1 MTKRTVHQEYLKKQT
16 AEVAVFA
23 AELRDHGTNKEGT
36 FDSAAANDFMA
47 TAINQNNTGVKVP
60 ENLQIVLDEMPSGEK
75 GDAARNAVTRAILD
89 GIDIYESQH
98 GCNAPAD
105 IIELGLHLAYSTS
118 DAAKRRYKFDSAN
131 SDHQDNLGLQPNRAV
146 LAILSTMGD
155 AIPFAHYL
163 PADIGSNKGVL
174 AVMAHQA
181 GNTYGQY
188 AAGGSMD
195 GANSGN
201 SYISAS
207 RVHVSLPAVSTGVVT
222 GALTAVQA
230 TDETCDSGAAT
241 IKLLR
246 GRTLVYVNGVVAAK
260 EVDQSGSG
268 SSAISGTINV
278 AGTDYAIGGSI
289 NTDTG
294 VYSLTTTPALGTT
307 VPVAVEGFVDYERA
321 PEFTPSIIA
330 AATTYE
336 LYASPWRAI
345 TQITIDSATQ
355 MSNELGLDPYGES
368 ILSIQ
373 NQFANERHY
382 QVLLKARRLAK
393 NNSIDYDFDWPNQKG
408 QKTRAQIWLDFATP
422 LGAVS
427 QQMAVDT
434 MDHGITHMYV
444 GKYIAS
450 AWMSLPR
457 EIFEPSGIAE
467 RPGIFRIGRLFGRID
482 VYYTPK
488 GLTDT
493 AAAGQILCVG
503 KATNVA
509 LNPFVLGDATAP
521 IVQPLAVNADMKRG
535 AAFYAR
541 NFTAVNPY
549 KQASLGCAIINV
561 TNMI

>member
-23 AELRDHGTNKEGT
+23 AELQDHGTNKEGT

-47 TAINQNNTGVKVP
+47 TAINQNTGVKVP
-60 ENLQIVLDEMPSGEK
+60 ENLQIVLDEMPSGEE
-75 GDAARNAVTRAILD
+75 GDAARRKITKAILD
-89 GIDIYESQH
+89 GIDIYEAQH

-105 IIELGLHLAYSTS
+105 VIELGLHLAYSTS
-118 DAAKRRYKFDSAN
+118 DAAKRKYRFDSAN
-131 SDHQDNLGLQPNRAV
+131 SDHQDNLALQPNRAV

-163 PADIGSNKGVL
+163 PADIGSNEGVL
-174 AVMAHQA
+174 AVMSHQA

-207 RVHVSLPAVSTGVVT
+207 RVHVSLPAVSTGAVT

-230 TDETCDSGAAT
+230 TDETCDPAAAA

-246 GRTLVYVNGVVAAK
+246 GRTIVYVNGVVAAK
-260 EVDQSGSG
+260 EVDQTGSG
-268 SSAISGTINV
+268 SSTISGSINV
-278 AGTDYAIGGSI
+278 GGTDYVIGGSI

-330 AATTYE
+330 AVNPYK
-336 LYASPWRAI
+336 LYASPWRAY
-345 TQITIDSATQ
+345 TQSTIDSATQ
-355 MSNELGLDPYGES
+355 MSNELGLDSYGES
-368 ILSIQ
+368 ILTIQ
-373 NQFANERHY
+373 NQFSNDRHY
-382 QVLLKARRLAK
+382 QVLFKARRLAK

-457 EIFEPSGIAE
+457 EIFEPSGISE
-467 RPGIFRIGRLFGRID
+467 RPGIYRIGRLFGRID

-493 AAAGQILCVG
+493 ASAGQILCIG

-521 IVQPLAVNADMKRG
+521 IVQPLAVNVDMKRG

>member
-105 IIELGLHLAYSTS
+105 VIELGLHLAYSTS
-118 DAAKRRYKFDSAN
+118 DAAKRKYKFDSAT

-260 EVDQSGSG
+260 EVDQAGSG

-307 VPVAVEGFVDYERA
+307 VPVAVVRQNSRLRSSLPLLHTNFMLHHGER
-321 PEFTPSIIA
+321 S
-330 AATTYE
+330 
-336 LYASPWRAI
+336 LKSPLIQLRKC
-345 TQITIDSATQ
+345 Q
-355 MSNELGLDPYGES
+355 MSLAL
-368 ILSIQ
+368 IRMVRAFFLSKI
-373 NQFANERHY
+373 
-382 QVLLKARRLAK
+382 
-393 NNSIDYDFDWPNQKG
+393 SSPM
-408 QKTRAQIWLDFATP
+408 
-422 LGAVS
+422 S
-427 QQMAVDT
+427 
-434 MDHGITHMYV
+434 GITKFCLKRV
-444 GKYIAS
+444 V
-450 AWMSLPR
+450 W
-457 EIFEPSGIAE
+457 
-467 RPGIFRIGRLFGRID
+467 
-482 VYYTPK
+482 PK
-488 GLTDT
+488 TIVLIMTSTGLTKKVKKPVRKFGSTSPLHWERYRSKWLSTPWIT
-493 AAAGQILCVG
+493 ALRICMLVN
-503 KATNVA
+503 T
-509 LNPFVLGDATAP
+509 L
-521 IVQPLAVNADMKRG
+521 PL
-535 AAFYAR
+535 
-541 NFTAVNPY
+541 
-549 KQASLGCAIINV
+549 LGCHCREKYSSLLESLKDQAYSVSVAYSVVLMCI
-561 TNMI
+561 THQKA